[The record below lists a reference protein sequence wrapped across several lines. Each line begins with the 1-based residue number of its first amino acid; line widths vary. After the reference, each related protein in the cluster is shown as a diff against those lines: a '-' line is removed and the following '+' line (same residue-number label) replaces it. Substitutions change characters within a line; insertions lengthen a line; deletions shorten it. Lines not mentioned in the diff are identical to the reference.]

1 MQVALD
7 TPLWLAALPVA
18 ALVWLLAHRRAWRRA
33 AGEGD
38 PRRGPRGAGQ
48 RAAVWL
54 RVAAVAA
61 LVVAL
66 AGPRVGVGGD
76 EVDVGFLF
84 DTSDSMGA
92 ARSEAREWVARALEG
107 KADTDR
113 AALGVFGR
121 DARLAYS
128 LRPDPPDAA
137 PEVVVD
143 GSATNLAR
151 AARLG
156 QGAVGS
162 DRRRRVVLVTDGRQT
177 EGDLETTAEQLAD
190 AGVGL
195 DVVTLAGG
203 PGGDLLVDEVRAPE
217 RVREGEAYDVTAVI
231 RNTGEDPAD
240 AVVTVHADGAEVHRE
255 ELTAAPGA
263 TEVAVAREA
272 EEPGT
277 TRYEAR
283 VSSGATAVQENTVG
297 RTAVRVDGPPRVLV
311 HEGEEGAGDELAE
324 ALDAAGVPVDVTAAA
339 DTPLPALD
347 QLLDYDGVV
356 LADVAAEQLGEAGM
370 ATVDAY
376 VRDAGHGLVAV
387 GGDSSYGLGGYGDTA
402 LEDLL
407 PVYAQVTDPKR
418 RPPVAEA
425 LVVDTS
431 GSMGA
436 CHCADPEAFGG
447 REIEEGGV
455 NKTDI
460 SREAVSRAIR
470 SLEAHDEVGVLAFD
484 TASEWVVPLQ
494 QLPSEEVVDE
504 GLAQLHPDGDTRVP
518 QAVREAIDGL
528 ADTEARLRHIVL
540 FTDGFTDN
548 RELVDVAEEAAEA
561 GITLSVVA
569 TGEGPP
575 ELRDVLRDMAEAGG
589 GRYYPGRDLE
599 SIPDIIALEAKMAA
613 RPVAVE
619 GRFLPVVTG
628 LAPAT
633 EDLDRTPPLRG
644 YIATTPKQTAR
655 TLLRIGQE
663 RDPLLATWQAGLGT
677 ATAWTSDAA
686 PRWAAE
692 WVGWE
697 DFTGFWADVVK
708 DTFPEEDDARAEL
721 TATATASG
729 LRVRLET
736 AERMPAA
743 ATAEGTVTGPDGER
757 VDVGLERVATDAFEA
772 VVGSSETGELGDRE
786 GVYAVTATVS
796 DGDEELAR
804 GTATATRSYPAEY
817 APGEADSDALVR
829 AVSVT
834 GGRVDPEPSEAFAP
848 GDLPRGRTLRALWP
862 LLAALALVLAVADV
876 GLRRLRLERADWGRA
891 WRWPARTWQGFRA
904 RRRAP
909 AARTDEADSL
919 LAARD
924 RARQR
929 TTPRAADDVDRSR
942 DGAGDGDS
950 AGDRAGDGTG
960 DGGPAGG
967 EGGDEA

>member
-1 MQVALD
+1 MQVSLD

-18 ALVWLLAHRRAWRRA
+18 ALVWLLAHRSGWLLATGR
-33 AGEGD
+33 GERHG
-38 PRRGPRGAGQ
+38 GPRGGGQ

-54 RVAAVAA
+54 RVAAVAV
-61 LVVAL
+61 LVLAL
-66 AGPRVGVGGD
+66 AGPRVGLGGD
-76 EVDVGFLF
+76 EVDVSFLV
-84 DTSDSMGA
+84 DASDSMGA
-92 ARSEAREWVARALEG
+92 ARSEARAWVERALAA
-107 KADTDR
+107 KPDTDR

-151 AARLG
+151 AGRLG

-195 DVVTLAGG
+195 DVVTLAGD
-203 PGGDLLVDEVRAPE
+203 PGGDLLVEEVRAPE

-231 RNTGEDPAD
+231 RNTGEDPAE
-240 AVVTVHADGAEVHRE
+240 AVVTVHADGTEIHRE
-255 ELTAAPGA
+255 ELAAEPGT

-283 VSSGATAVQENTVG
+283 ISSGATAVEDNTVG
-297 RTAVRVDGPPRVLV
+297 RTAVRVDGPARVLV
-311 HEGEEGAGDELAE
+311 HEGEEGDGGELAD
-324 ALDAAGVPVDVTAAA
+324 ALDAAGIPVDVTAAA
-339 DTPLPALD
+339 DAPLPGLD
-347 QLLDYDGVV
+347 RLLDYDSVV
-356 LADVAAEQLGEAGM
+356 LADVAAQQLGEDGM

-387 GGDSSYGLGGYGDTA
+387 GGESSYGLGGYGDTA

-407 PVYAQVTDPKR
+407 PVYARITDPKR

-460 SREAVSRAIR
+460 SREAVARAVR

-504 GLAQLHPDGDTRVP
+504 GLDQLHPEGDTRVP

-540 FTDGFTDN
+540 FTDGFTDD
-548 RELVDVAEEAAEA
+548 RQLVDVAEEAADA

-569 TGEGPP
+569 TGEGPS

-619 GRFLPVVTG
+619 GRFLPVITG
-628 LAPAT
+628 RAPAT
-633 EDLDRTPPLRG
+633 EGLDRTPPLRG
-644 YIATTPKQTAR
+644 YVATTPKQTAR
-655 TLLRIGQE
+655 TLLRIGEE
-663 RDPLLATWQAGLGT
+663 RDPLLATWQAGLGS

-692 WVGWE
+692 WVSWE

-708 DTFPEEDDARAEL
+708 DTFPDEEDPRADL

-736 AERMPAA
+736 AERIPAA
-743 ATAEGTVTGPDGER
+743 ATAEATITGPGGER
-757 VDVGLERVATDAFEA
+757 VDVPLERVATDAFEA
-772 VVGSSETGELGDRE
+772 VLGPSDVGELDDRE
-786 GVYAVTATVS
+786 GVYAVTATVN
-796 DGDEELAR
+796 DGDEQLAR
-804 GTATATRSYPAEY
+804 GTATAIRSYPAEY
-817 APGEADSDALVR
+817 APGEADSDVLAR
-829 AVSVT
+829 AVSAT
-834 GGRVDPEPSEAFAP
+834 DGRVDPEPDEAFAP
-848 GDLPRGRTLRALWP
+848 ADLPHGRTLRPLWP

-891 WRWPARTWQGFRA
+891 RRWPARTWRGFRA

-909 AARTDEADSL
+909 AARTEEADSL

-929 TTPRAADDVDRSR
+929 TAPSPTDDVGASGDREDGEGDEPDDADDATD
-942 DGAGDGDS
+942 GDGDG
-950 AGDRAGDGTG
+950 A
-960 DGGPAGG
+960 
-967 EGGDEA
+967 